1 VNSGRIS
8 KPSGVPSEASPSVPL
23 LKEREGPAIGNIVDS
38 SFPLSWGGRV
48 GGGRRGGQGVRSRR
62 ACFLLFALALV
73 PAHAQEPLTLGDAV
87 EKALA
92 RFPSVEI
99 ARARQEEA
107 EAALKEAEAGR
118 RVRGRLTASG
128 TQYEE
133 PAVVTPIHGF
143 GPGLFPEFDETLFQG
158 QLTVSYT
165 LYDGGAT
172 GARIRSAGAQLESAA
187 AALGTAEQALARR
200 VAAAY
205 LRALGRSRVLAAHDR
220 RLRALD
226 SELDRVRQRFDVGK
240 AAQVEV
246 LRAEAALASARSD
259 RVSFAAALDNAEREL
274 ARLLDVPVEETR
286 VSRLVPLEDQDRT
299 PPDREALSRAG
310 IEASPAV
317 RQAREQIAAAEAA
330 IALAESAFRPELR
343 AVANLNDFGS
353 SEGHAATEWNA
364 GFQLTVPL
372 FDGGATRQRVA
383 RAEANR
389 RAAAEQLR
397 LAEAQVRDEV
407 DQAAAAAVEAQ
418 GRAESLEKAVERFTE
433 VVRVQKLLLDNGAG
447 TQTDYLNAEADL
459 LAAQANLAEAEH
471 AAALARVDLARA
483 TGQLTPAWLRE
494 NLETEP

>member
-1 VNSGRIS
+1 MKR
-8 KPSGVPSEASPSVPL
+8 SVPWL
-23 LKEREGPAIGNIVDS
+23 LLVLSA
-38 SFPLSWGGRV
+38 PL
-48 GGGRRGGQGVRSRR
+48 Q
-62 ACFLLFALALV
+62 
-73 PAHAQEPLTLGDAV
+73 AQEPLTLSAAV

-133 PAVVTPIHGF
+133 PGLVTPIHSF
-143 GPGLFPEFDETLFQG
+143 GPRLFPEFNETLFQG

-172 GARIRSAGAQLESAA
+172 GARIRSAGAQLESSEAA
-187 AALGTAEQALARR
+187 VGSAEQDLARR

-205 LRALGRSRVLAAHDR
+205 LRALGRSRVLTAHDR
-220 RLRALD
+220 RLSALD
-226 SELDRVRQRFDVGK
+226 SELNRVRQRFDVGK

-259 RVSFAAALDNAEREL
+259 RVSFATALDNAEREL

-286 VSRLVPLEDQDRT
+286 VGRLVPLEEPDRT

-310 IEASPAV
+310 IEISPAV

-330 IALAESAFRPELR
+330 IALAESAFKPELR
-343 AVANLNDFGS
+343 AVANVNEYGS
-353 SEGHAATEWNA
+353 IEGHAATEWNA
-364 GFQLTVPL
+364 GFQLAVPL
-372 FDGGATRQRVA
+372 FDGGVTRQRVA

-397 LAEAQVRDEV
+397 LAETQVRDEV
-407 DQAAAAAVEAQ
+407 DQAAAAAEEAQ
-418 GRAESLEKAVERFTE
+418 GRAESLEKAVESFVE

-459 LAAQANLAEAEH
+459 LAAEANLAEAEH
-471 AAALARVDLARA
+471 ATALARVDLARA
-483 TGQLTPAWLRE
+483 VGQLTPGWLRE
-494 NLETEP
+494 NLETQP